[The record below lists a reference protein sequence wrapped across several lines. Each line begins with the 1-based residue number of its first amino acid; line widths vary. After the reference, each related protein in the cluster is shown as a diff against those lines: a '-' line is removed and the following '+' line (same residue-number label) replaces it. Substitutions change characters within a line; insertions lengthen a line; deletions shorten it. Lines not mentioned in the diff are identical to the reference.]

1 MKGWKNGEVVS
12 EAVIS
17 RLSRRLARNRVSVIC
32 NEWAMDILQRSGDA
46 AQFVRFKDGSAGI
59 LLQSPATRYQ
69 IVHELKHYE
78 HWRASPLESCA
89 NSKLERDEFV
99 FASIQKS
106 NHWRLFN
113 DSERLH
119 AAEYIQYLRRLYK
132 TQPRGNQK

>member
-1 MKGWKNGEVVS
+1 MKGWKNGEVIS

-17 RLSRRLARNRVSVIC
+17 RLSRRLARNRVSVIQ
-32 NEWAMDILQRSGDA
+32 NQWAMDILQRTGDA
-46 AQFVRFKDGSAGI
+46 AQFVRFRDGSAGI

-78 HWRASPLESCA
+78 HWLASPLAYCA
-89 NSKLERDEFV
+89 ISKLERKEFV

-113 DSERLH
+113 DTERLH
-119 AAEYIQYLRRLYK
+119 AAEYIQYLRKLFRS
-132 TQPRGNQK
+132 QPRGSRK

>member
-1 MKGWKNGEVVS
+1 MKGWKNGEVIS

-17 RLSRRLARNRVSVIC
+17 RLSRRLARNRVSVIQ
-32 NEWAMDILQRSGDA
+32 NQWAMDILQRTGDA
-46 AQFVRFKDGSAGI
+46 AQFVRFRDGSAGI

-78 HWRASPLESCA
+78 PWLASPLAYCA
-89 NSKLERDEFV
+89 ISKLEREEFV

-113 DSERLH
+113 DTERLH
-119 AAEYIQYLRRLYK
+119 AAEYIQYLRKLFRS
-132 TQPRGNQK
+132 QPRGSRK